1 MLYKKIDII
10 VRDMDI
16 YQDIKMHVGC
26 NLAQSISRRK
36 AAHSGA
42 TPVCGGP
49 RSKNKSPSCLL
60 HQNFDGARCI
70 VGYVFWSMFVLSFTT
85 RYVVVIINTVF

>member
-10 VRDMDI
+10 VSEMDI

-42 TPVCGGP
+42 TPVCGGL
-49 RSKNKSPSCLL
+49 SKNKSPSCLL
-60 HQNFDGARCI
+60 PQNFDGTRCI

-85 RYVVVIINTVF
+85 CYVVVINTVF

>member
-10 VRDMDI
+10 VREMEI
-16 YQDIKMHVGC
+16 CQDIKMHVGC

-49 RSKNKSPSCLL
+49 IHISKNKSPSCLL
-60 HQNFDGARCI
+60 PENFDGARCI
-70 VGYVFWSMFVLSFTT
+70 VGYVFW
-85 RYVVVIINTVF
+85 